1 MLRDP
6 YNTKPP
12 PTYVAADLGL
22 EIVPHPLALGA
33 RDAFRGLALDL
44 LEQVGLHERVDHRVE
59 PRLELG
65 VAPVPL
71 EHGLREVERGTA
83 RGVERARVDGRLLDQ
98 ELRDVHVAGRG
109 GEVEA
114 VAAKERLGLARVNTL
129 GDHRLERGEV
139 AERRGDVERRH
150 PQARRRR
157 RERSDLGGEE
167 RVRKHLLARL
177 GPRRRVRLETPA

>member
-1 MLRDP
+1 MGVDRWVGGCVVDGVDRCDGGCVVLRDP

-59 PRLELG
+59 PRLQLG

-71 EHGLREVERGTA
+71 EHQLRVVEWGVP
-83 RGVERARVDGRLLDQ
+83 RGVGCARVDGRLFDQALDH
-98 ELRDVHVAGRG
+98 VHVAGRS
-109 GEVEA
+109 GEMEG
-114 VAAKERLGLARVNTL
+114 AAAEERLGLARVTTL
-129 GDHRLERGEV
+129 GDHQLDRGEV
-139 AERRGDVERRH
+139 AERSGDVERRH
-150 PQARRRR
+150 PQALRRRR
-157 RERSDLGGEE
+157 
-167 RVRKHLLARL
+167 
-177 GPRRRVRLETPA
+177 